1 MIRNLCKIQTDLR
14 EDWNIIYNDWENN
27 DLNNK
32 ILSLQFYLY
41 PKLSQELFNKNK
53 HQSILT

>member
-1 MIRNLCKIQTDLR
+1 
-14 EDWNIIYNDWENN
+14 NIIYNDWENN